1 MKTVYLSIL
10 FFMSGLSA
18 SLGQELTV
26 FSAVGGSSQDNYY
39 GDGIKDFRDAFNDFG
54 VAKERQH
61 LYFGGP
67 DREGRCISTYPEVV
81 EGRSVPAYR
90 QSIIDA
96 KTCADFR
103 ITLGLRF
110 LTGINLPKIKDCS
123 SLSDDFLRPADAKTL
138 LRDFGKS
145 DYGTNHTAYIHLA
158 DHGGDKSY
166 GDGDWVINMSNKD
179 SIKSENLVKEV
190 QKILEKGAKVQL
202 SFDACYSGGFTD
214 AVYRLKKELKEK
226 GMSVGRRLCS
236 SSSTESKYAGYD
248 SDPILKGGFSE
259 SYFKAMKKYGNQ
271 LSALACASGAD
282 SLNTPVTT
290 LDRFIE
296 EKKLNI
302 KNDIKENECF
312 QKFYDDQMMNLNSFV
327 SSVSNIGLKLKIDL
341 LVKDFHK
348 FYGSVMK
355 ECYHE
360 NSGDQK
366 VAMMINQCLPSEHQY
381 AHILKPFLTEASQ
394 SKSYDKKILS
404 RHIAAIESIASES
417 ELTEYL
423 DEFCCLAMPLD
434 KNKKGPASCD

>member
-1 MKTVYLSIL
+1 MKTFYLPIL
-10 FFMSGLSA
+10 FFLSGLSVC
-18 SLGQELTV
+18 LGQELTV
-26 FSAVGGSSQDNYY
+26 FSAVGGSSKDNYY
-39 GDGIKDFRDAFNDFG
+39 GDGIKDFRDAFSSLG
-54 VAKERQH
+54 VAKEKQH

-67 DREGRCISTYPEVV
+67 DREGRCISTYPGVV
-81 EGRSVPAYR
+81 DGKNVSEYR

-96 KTCADFR
+96 KTCNDFR

-110 LTGINLPKIKDCS
+110 LTGINLPKPKDCI
-123 SLSDDFLRPADAKTL
+123 SLAENFLKPADASVV
-138 LRDFGKS
+138 LREMSKG

-214 AVYRLKKELKEK
+214 AVYRLKNELKKK
-226 GMSVGRRLCS
+226 GMNVGRRLCS

-248 SDPILKGGFSE
+248 SDPLLKGGFSD
-259 SYFKAMKKYGNQ
+259 SYFKAIKKYGNQ

-296 EKKLNI
+296 EKKLNVR
-302 KNDIKENECF
+302 NDIIEDECF
-312 QKFYDDQMMNLNSFV
+312 HSFYDDKIMNLHTFV
-327 SSVSNIGLKLKIDL
+327 TGISNIGLKLKIDL
-341 LVKDFHK
+341 LVKDFHQ

-355 ECYHE
+355 ECYKE
-360 NSGDQK
+360 NSGDLK
-366 VAMMINQCLPSEHQY
+366 VAMMINQCLPDDHQY
-381 AHILKPFLTEASQ
+381 AHILKPFLNKASQ
-394 SKSYDKKILS
+394 ARSYDKKNLL
-404 RHIAAIESIASES
+404 RHITAIESIGNES
-417 ELTEYL
+417 ELAEYL

>member
-1 MKTVYLSIL
+1 MKTFYISIL
-10 FFMSGLSA
+10 FFLSGLSVC
-18 SLGQELTV
+18 LGQELTV
-26 FSAVGGSSQDNYY
+26 FSAVGGSSKDNYY
-39 GDGIKDFRDAFNDFG
+39 GDGITDFRDAFSDLG
-54 VAKERQH
+54 VAKEKQH

-81 EGRSVPAYR
+81 DGKSVAEYR
-90 QSIIDA
+90 QSIIDS
-96 KTCADFR
+96 KTCDDFR

-110 LTGINLPKIKDCS
+110 LTGINLPKIKDCPS
-123 SLSDDFLRPADAKTL
+123 HAEDFLRPADANVVL
-138 LRDFGKS
+138 SEISRG
-145 DYGTNHTAYIHLA
+145 DYGTKDTAYIHLA

-214 AVYRLKKELKEK
+214 AVYRLKNDLKKK
-226 GMSVGRRLCS
+226 GMNVGRRLCS

-248 SDPILKGGFSE
+248 SDPLLKGGFSD

-296 EKKLNI
+296 EKKLDV
-302 KNDIKENECF
+302 KKDINEDECF
-312 QKFYDDQMMNLNSFV
+312 HSFYDNQIMNLQSFV
-327 SSVSNIGLKLKIDL
+327 TGMSNIGLKLKIDL
-341 LVKDFHK
+341 LVKDFHQY
-348 FYGSVMK
+348 YGSVMK
-355 ECYHE
+355 ECYEE
-360 NSGDQK
+360 NTGDQK
-366 VAMMINQCLPSEHQY
+366 VAMMINQCLPDDHQY
-381 AHILKPFLTEASQ
+381 AHILKPFLNEASQ
-394 SKSYDKKILS
+394 AKSYDQKILS
-404 RHIAAIESIASES
+404 RHIAAIESIGNES
-417 ELTEYL
+417 ELADYL

-434 KNKKGPASCD
+434 KTKKGPESCK